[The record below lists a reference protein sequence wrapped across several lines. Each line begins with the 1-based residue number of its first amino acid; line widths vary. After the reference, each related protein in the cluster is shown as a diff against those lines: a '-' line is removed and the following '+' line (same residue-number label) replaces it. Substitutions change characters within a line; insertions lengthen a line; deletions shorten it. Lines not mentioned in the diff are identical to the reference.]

1 MWSLDANCKKE
12 DVEKGLAAIGF
23 YPEHLIKLDCS
34 AFGLAFDDGYSGCA
48 FSLALD
54 FIAPNKVNLKYN
66 GEGIRAAPWPP
77 KDSKDSRSS
86 LYPWDMPKGLEDS
99 MAVFAEQVKT

>member
-1 MWSLDANCKKE
+1 MAGNGS
-12 DVEKGLAAIGF
+12 
-23 YPEHLIKLDCS
+23 YPEHLIKLDS
-34 AFGLAFDDGYSGCA
+34 GALGLAFDDGYSGHA

-54 FIAPNKVNLKYN
+54 FDDPNKVNLKYN

-77 KDSKDSRSS
+77 KESKDSRSS

-99 MAVFAEQVKT
+99 MALFAEPVKN